1 MPKSKKKVITLVVD
15 PLPSGFSVQMTFL
28 KSVIEIL
35 GDKYDLSVYSNY
47 FSQDK
52 KEELIELGLRVVE
65 KKGGFISK
73 ILKNLLFPH
82 LNESLLW
89 SLNWFFDA
97 LEISRLNFSDK
108 SEFSDTDY
116 VIDLSATVMPK
127 SDIWWIQGPPF
138 YEVVESMSSS
148 NIFIKFF
155 FRLFDHKLKRTSI
168 NIINEKSRRTK
179 QMVAVSNYIKSIYRS
194 YGIIIP
200 YVVHSSQNFNSFNPC
215 MPIGK
220 EDYVLTYIGKETDT
234 EALIEAAKLGIN
246 IVGFGSK
253 IPPGMGLQ
261 KLKKHIT
268 FLGKVSN
275 EELIKLYSGAKF
287 FAFPFTNEPFGV
299 TPIESML
306 CGVPVLT
313 YNKEG
318 PAETVIDGKTG
329 WLVNSR
335 EDFVQKAHHLWMSH
349 DLDIDPKICVKRGS
363 ELRLKYQIDKL
374 IDIMV
379 SVTA

>member
-1 MPKSKKKVITLVVD
+1 MLENEKKVITLVVD

-47 FSQDK
+47 FSPDK
-52 KEELIELGLRVVE
+52 KKELIELGLRVVE
-65 KKGGFISK
+65 KKGGLISK
-73 ILKNLLFPH
+73 ILKNLLFAH

-97 LEISRLNFSDK
+97 LEISKLNFSDK
-108 SEFSDTDY
+108 SEFSGTDY

-138 YEVVESMSSS
+138 CEVVESMSNS
-148 NIFIKFF
+148 NIFIKSF
-155 FRLFDHKLKRTSI
+155 FRLFDLKLKRTSI

-179 QMVAVSNYIKSIYRS
+179 KLVAVSNYITSIYRS
-194 YGIIIP
+194 YGIVIP
-200 YVVHSSQNFNSFNPC
+200 NVVHSSQNFNSFNPT
-215 MPIGK
+215 MSPGK
-220 EDYVLTYIGKETDT
+220 EEYVFTYIGKETDT
-234 EALIEAAKLGIN
+234 EALVEAAKLGIN
-246 IVGFGSK
+246 IIGFGSK
-253 IPPGMGLQ
+253 VPPGMGLQ

-318 PAETVIDGKTG
+318 PSETVIDGKTG

-335 EDFVQKAHHLWMSH
+335 EDFVQKAYHLWISH
-349 DLDIDPKICVKRGS
+349 DLDIDQKICVKRGS

-374 IDIMV
+374 INIMV